1 MFPDLPIIKND
12 KKKTI
17 ESLKKG
23 IIESVRISQKM
34 PVDSIAKYALDAGF
48 LQDVLKSFPDPRKRY
63 EVPIEFLLLAQIIQR
78 LNDEH
83 SLVSAPYMLNSAE
96 LIAKLPKFASKSIHY
111 RFRSSSLLTDFKIFS

>member
-23 IIESVRISQKM
+23 ITESVRISQKM

-63 EVPIEFLLLAQIIQR
+63 EVPIEFLLLAQIIPITE
-78 LNDEH
+78 NN
-83 SLVSAPYMLNSAE
+83 YG
-96 LIAKLPKFASKSIHY
+96 F
-111 RFRSSSLLTDFKIFS
+111 LTHWDRCF